1 MDMGLLDQSSGFLAV
16 DLHEFEASC
25 MFFLSQ
31 CEDMNAQGASI
42 RKSNCF
48 GEFTCDL
55 EPFLFGKP
63 NDFLVELEGFL
74 DVGDDDTDVNCLF
87 CEIGLLRFLRLS

>member
-31 CEDMNAQGASI
+31 CKDMNAQGASV

-55 EPFLFGKP
+55 ETFLFGKP

-74 DVGDDDTDVNCLF
+74 DVGDDDPHVNCLF
-87 CEIGLLRFLRLS
+87 GEIGLLQFLRLS